1 MGDSLSARGR
11 RASRLLPCRGNCI
24 EHLQIRIRSRQ
35 ARRDERAPDR
45 TGEGGDGDDPT
56 GARGGAAAAG
66 AGDVWPDERVAWYA
80 CFVLMLTLLVN
91 FLDRGI
97 VGLLVPY
104 IKADLHLSDSQIGLI
119 MGFAFVMFY
128 MIAGLP
134 IARYADHGNRRTL
147 IAIGMAL
154 WGGATALCGL
164 AGELRQPVRL
174 PRRVGVGEACTGPA
188 SFSLLGDYFRPHRL
202 PKAIAF
208 LNFGFIF
215 GNGLA
220 ELLGATVI
228 LTLAAAGAIHFG
240 LLGELRLWQA
250 AFLICGVP
258 GLLVGLLMLTVREP
272 PRRVQGA
279 VPSVGAVAAFRRRK
293 SRRLSAAHRRHLAEH
308 DRLHRP
314 AELGAELPHA
324 HLWLVDR
331 ADRPGHRLRLAAR
344 SCRRA
349 RSSAESG
356 RSAWP
361 WHGRH
366 DANVRVSLYAC
377 AMGWPFLLAAPL
389 MPNGWLSV
397 GDAGA
402 IGLFCTSLLFGPQ
415 NAAIQAAT
423 PNRMRGQVTALVL
436 FGFNVIGVGL
446 GPSILAFLTD
456 FVFRDESQIRYALA
470 ACYAVISPIAFVIL
484 WSGLKPYGRRI
495 AQLEEEEHAKS
506 IG

>member
-1 MGDSLSARGR
+1 MATIP
-11 RASRLLPCRGNCI
+11 ATP
-24 EHLQIRIRSRQ
+24 
-35 ARRDERAPDR
+35 AAPAD
-45 TGEGGDGDDPT
+45 
-56 GARGGAAAAG
+56 A
-66 AGDVWPDERVAWYA
+66 WPDERVAWYA

-97 VGLLVPY
+97 IGLLVPY
-104 IKADLHLSDSQIGLI
+104 IKADLHLSDSQIGLL

-134 IARYADHGNRRTL
+134 IARYADHGNRRRL

-154 WGGATALCGL
+154 WGGATALCGF
-164 AGELRQPVRL
+164 AGSFAALFAFRVL
-174 PRRVGVGEACTGPA
+174 VGVGEACTGPA

-220 ELLGATVI
+220 QIIGATVI
-228 LTLAAAGAIHFG
+228 FTLVAAGSIH
-240 LLGELRLWQA
+240 LMMLGEVRLWQA
-250 AFLICGVP
+250 AFLICGIP
-258 GLLVGLLMLTVREP
+258 GLPVGLLMLTVREP
-272 PRRVQGA
+272 PRRVTGQI
-279 VPSVGAVAAFRRRK
+279 PSVKAVARFVADHKGVYLPLILGISLNTIVFIAQQSWGPTFLQRTYGWSIGQSGLVTGIALLLFLPPGAILGGIWAQR
-293 SRRLSAAHRRHLAEH
+293 LAEK
-308 DRLHRP
+308 
-314 AELGAELPHA
+314 
-324 HLWLVDR
+324 
-331 ADRPGHRLRLAAR
+331 
-344 SCRRA
+344 
-349 RSSAESG
+349 
-356 RSAWP
+356 
-361 WHGRH
+361 GRH

-389 MPNGWLSV
+389 MPNGWASM
-397 GDAGA
+397 GMTG
-402 IGLFCTSLLFGPQ
+402 IGLFCTALLFGPQ

-436 FGFNVIGVGL
+436 FGFNVIGVGF

-456 FVFRDESQIRYALA
+456 FVFQDENQIRYALA

>member
-1 MGDSLSARGR
+1 MATI
-11 RASRLLPCRGNCI
+11 P
-24 EHLQIRIRSRQ
+24 Q
-35 ARRDERAPDR
+35 APDVVPAPA
-45 TGEGGDGDDPT
+45 GVGD
-56 GARGGAAAAG
+56 A
-66 AGDVWPDERVAWYA
+66 WPDERVAWYA

-104 IKADLHLSDSQIGLI
+104 IKADLRLSDSQIGLI

-128 MIAGLP
+128 MVAGLP

-164 AGELRQPVRL
+164 AGSFASLFAFRVL
-174 PRRVGVGEACTGPA
+174 VGVGEACTGPA

-220 ELLGATVI
+220 QLLGATVI

-250 AFLICGVP
+250 AFLICGIP

-272 PRRVQGA
+272 PRRVQGQ
-279 VPSVGAVAAFRRRK
+279 VPSIRAVGAF
-293 SRRLSAAHRRHLAEH
+293 LAEN
-308 DRLHRP
+308 
-314 AELGAELPHA
+314 LGVYLPLIVGISLNTIVFIA
-324 HLWLVDR
+324 QQSWGPTFLMRTYGWSIGQAGLVTGC
-331 ADRPGHRLRLAAR
+331 ALLLFLPPGAILGGIWAQRLALA
-344 SCRRA
+344 
-349 RSSAESG
+349 G
-356 RSAWP
+356 RY
-361 WHGRH
+361 

-377 AMGWPFLLAAPL
+377 AMGWPFLLLAPL

-397 GDAGA
+397 AMLS

-470 ACYAVISPIAFVIL
+470 ACYAVISPIAFIIL